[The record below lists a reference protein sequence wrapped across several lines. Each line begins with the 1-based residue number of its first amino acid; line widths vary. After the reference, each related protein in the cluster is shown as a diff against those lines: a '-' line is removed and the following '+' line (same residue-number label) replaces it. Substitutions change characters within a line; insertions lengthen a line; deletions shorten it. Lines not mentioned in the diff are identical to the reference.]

1 MAKYVS
7 GRQKNLKVGISSYS
21 ENLTSIEVIGNV
33 GIATTNATSKLYV
46 VGDGY
51 FTGIVTASNLNF
63 GNSLVGAAG
72 SFSQLNVS
80 GITTL
85 GITSTTNLTSQ
96 QLNVSGI
103 TTLGVTSTTNL
114 TSQQLNVSGITT
126 LGITSTTNLTSQQ
139 LNVSGITTL
148 GITSTTN
155 LTSRQLN
162 VSGITTL
169 GITSATN
176 LTSQQLNVS
185 GITTL
190 GITSTTNLTAQQL
203 NVSGITTLGIVTSGN
218 IYSTGVVT
226 ATQFSTGSGTL
237 GFTTNTINGPSEI
250 IIDPSPVGVGTTSGA
265 VRIRGDLYV
274 DGTQFIV
281 NSTTIELADFN
292 VGIATT
298 VGTNILLDGA
308 GIGIGS
314 VNIRKTFTY
323 NNISDSLKSSEN
335 LDIASG
341 KVYKIGGTEVLSSTQ
356 LTVANINATG
366 ISTFN
371 GNVYVPSSSVG
382 IGTTNPLQRLQIG
395 TANTLGINTTGTVFV
410 VTSNADVGIGTTNPI
425 AKLHVIGDGRFTGV
439 ITATTFSGTLSGFAS
454 TAGVSTS
461 VIGGIASVTQLTV
474 SGITTFNNNVYVPSS
489 SVGIG
494 TTNPLQ
500 RLQIGTANTL
510 GINTT
515 GTVFVVTSN
524 ADVGIGTTNPIAK
537 LHVVGDVLIVGVS
550 TLGVTSTTNLTSQQ
564 LNVSGISTLQSTTLI
579 GGGTSTGT
587 AGQVLQVSGIN
598 SSVYIGGN
606 LGIGTTNPTSKL
618 WVNGDV
624 RISGVVTATLFS
636 GTLSGIASVTQLNV
650 SGISTLTTLSV
661 GGTTGINGQYL
672 KSTGTGLVWA
682 SFTSLRNNYSYTST
696 EGQKQFVASGINT
709 GYVDVFLNG
718 IRLDETNYSITGTGV
733 SLGVGAYDQD
743 EITIVGF
750 NTLNAGGASSQTLD
764 QTLSFGN
771 SSSLGMSIGVITATD
786 YRIQSVA
793 EKTTLVN
800 GNNVSLVYNT
810 GGGNVAICTNP
821 SGNITLNVTGIPTA
835 STFDNYSLA
844 FSVIVTNTGT
854 ARSCTAINLNGVSKS
869 ILWFGGS
876 LAAAISGV
884 TTSNGYDVYSFTGI
898 NTLGSAST
906 TSNYIVLGSVNG
918 SYR

>member
-21 ENLTSIEVIGNV
+21 ENLTSLEVIGNV

-51 FTGIVTASNLNF
+51 FTGIVTASNF
-63 GNSLVGAAG
+63 SVGNSLVGAAG

-96 QLNVSGI
+96 QLNVSGVTTVGFITATNLYVSGLSTFTNGPVLVGTATSSGTASQRLQVTGGAYVSGNLGIGTTNPTYKLDVFGEGRFTKIFTPEINSGGASYVYFESSGIRVDSDSYFETNLGIGTLNPTSKLHVIGDVLIVGI

-126 LGITSTTNLTSQQ
+126 LGIVTSGNIYSTGVITATQFSTGS
-139 LNVSGITTL
+139 SGITINTDTISGPAIMYIDPSPVGVGTTSGIVRIRGDLYVDGAQFVVSSSIIELADLRVGIATTVGTSLLLDGGGIGIGSANIIKTITWNHTAQALTSSEDWNLASGKQYEIGGTPILSSTLLTVTNINAIGVTTVGFLTATNVSVSGFSTL

-155 LTSRQLN
+155 LTSQQLN

-190 GITSTTNLTAQQL
+190 GVTSTTNLTSQQL
-203 NVSGITTLGIVTSGN
+203 NVSGISTLGITS
-218 IYSTGVVT
+218 S
-226 ATQFSTGSGTL
+226 
-237 GFTTNTINGPSEI
+237 
-250 IIDPSPVGVGTTSGA
+250 
-265 VRIRGDLYV
+265 
-274 DGTQFIV
+274 
-281 NSTTIELADFN
+281 
-292 VGIATT
+292 
-298 VGTNILLDGA
+298 
-308 GIGIGS
+308 
-314 VNIRKTFTY
+314 
-323 NNISDSLKSSEN
+323 
-335 LDIASG
+335 
-341 KVYKIGGTEVLSSTQ
+341 
-356 LTVANINATG
+356 
-366 ISTFN
+366 
-371 GNVYVPSSSVG
+371 
-382 IGTTNPLQRLQIG
+382 
-395 TANTLGINTTGTVFV
+395 
-410 VTSNADVGIGTTNPI
+410 
-425 AKLHVIGDGRFTGV
+425 
-439 ITATTFSGTLSGFAS
+439 
-454 TAGVSTS
+454 
-461 VIGGIASVTQLTV
+461 
-474 SGITTFNNNVYVPSS
+474 
-489 SVGIG
+489 
-494 TTNPLQ
+494 
-500 RLQIGTANTL
+500 
-510 GINTT
+510 
-515 GTVFVVTSN
+515 
-524 ADVGIGTTNPIAK
+524 
-537 LHVVGDVLIVGVS
+537 
-550 TLGVTSTTNLTSQQ
+550 TNLTSQQ

-587 AGQVLQVSGIN
+587 AGQVLQVAGI
-598 SSVYIGGN
+598 SSSAYIGGN
-606 LGIGTTNPTSKL
+606 LGIGTTNPTAKL

-624 RISGVVTATLFS
+624 RISGVVTATSFS

-743 EITIVGF
+743 ELTIVGF

-800 GNNVSLVYNT
+800 GNTVSLVYNT

-854 ARSCTAINLNGVSKS
+854 ARSCTAINLNGVSET

-876 LAAAISGV
+876 LSAAIAGV

-898 NTLGSAST
+898 NTVGSAST